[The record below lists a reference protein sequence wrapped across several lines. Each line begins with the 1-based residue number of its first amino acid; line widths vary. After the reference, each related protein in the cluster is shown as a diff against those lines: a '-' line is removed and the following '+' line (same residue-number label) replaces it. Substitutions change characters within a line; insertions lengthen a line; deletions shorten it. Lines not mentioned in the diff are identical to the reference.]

1 MLDIIDMKKVQ
12 MADSVTV
19 IFNNGNREPDT
30 IDVIKNRKTGIL
42 GNYSA
47 SDFIKCYLK
56 K

>member
-1 MLDIIDMKKVQ
+1 MLDIRKVQ

-30 IDVIKNRKTGIL
+30 INVIKNRKTGIT
-42 GNYSA
+42 GDYTA